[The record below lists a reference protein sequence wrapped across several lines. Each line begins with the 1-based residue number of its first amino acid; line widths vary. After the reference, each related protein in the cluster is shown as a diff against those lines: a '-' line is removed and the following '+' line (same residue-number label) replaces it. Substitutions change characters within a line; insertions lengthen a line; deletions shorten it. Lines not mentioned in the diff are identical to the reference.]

1 MTGTHEK
8 WMNGRGSWNGAEGAA
23 SLPPL
28 LREKPGEKAASK
40 EPFLLAEGPTL
51 KPPDATFTLPVCG
64 KERGDIEVKRWYE
77 VYMNPKVAGSRLQ
90 TPQKKSTSFAEP
102 AHNPLPAVET
112 DRPR

>member
-1 MTGTHEK
+1 MDEWPRVMERCGGCREP
-8 WMNGRGSWNGAEGAA
+8 S
-23 SLPPL
+23 PV
-28 LREKPGEKAASK
+28 LREKPGKKGASK

-102 AHNPLPAVET
+102 AHCRLSAVET